1 MMVLLKI
8 NLYRADLIF
17 IKVVSGICTTKVS
30 GIKLESFTLQRF
42 LLPSLFPFR
51 NKNPKTQN
59 YFMTTTT
66 TTPVAMPFE
75 ANDFGPSVFQH
86 SKSYGPVFPL

>member
-17 IKVVSGICTTKVS
+17 IKVVSGICTAKVS
-30 GIKLESFTLQRF
+30 GIKLESFTLQSF

-51 NKNPKTQN
+51 NKNPQDSN
-59 YFMTTTT
+59 YFMT